1 MKLTQNLTVVH
12 PSASYV
18 IATQIVGRALHV
30 RLAPA
35 TANAG
40 GSWRAASHWLA
51 ITSTTGALAFVLACS
66 IPFFSQ
72 LLSIIASLC
81 MSPLAL
87 GFPAGLWILAWRQR
101 RLDVRL
107 AEKLLCWGMVA
118 LCAVLV
124 SRCGCSAGWLGTDC
138 TPNNK
143 MVVGATTSTLAL
155 VDQWKTFGKPF
166 SCILHQ

>member
-1 MKLTQNLTVVH
+1 M
-12 PSASYV
+12 

-101 RLDVRL
+101 EGLDVHL
-107 AEKLLCWGMVA
+107 VEKVLCWGMVA
-118 LCAVLV
+118 LCIL
-124 SRCGCSAGWLGTDC
+124 L
-138 TPNNK
+138 
-143 MVVGATTSTLAL
+143 MVVGAATSTLAL

>member
-1 MKLTQNLTVVH
+1 M
-12 PSASYV
+12 

-101 RLDVRL
+101 EGLDVRL
-107 AEKLLCWGMVA
+107 VEKVLCWGMVA
-118 LCAVLV
+118 LCAVL
-124 SRCGCSAGWLGTDC
+124 
-138 TPNNK
+138 
-143 MVVGATTSTLAL
+143 MVVGATTSILAL

>member
-1 MKLTQNLTVVH
+1 M
-12 PSASYV
+12 

-101 RLDVRL
+101 EGLDVHL
-107 AEKLLCWGMVA
+107 VEKVLCWGMVA
-118 LCAVLV
+118 LCA
-124 SRCGCSAGWLGTDC
+124 AT
-138 TPNNK
+138 
-143 MVVGATTSTLAL
+143 MVVGSTTSTLAL